1 MAYAA
6 SSRDLNQLLARLPAP
21 DWNALRLHLEWIELP
36 QGAVLYESGEVLR
49 HVYFPVT
56 AVVSLV
62 SSMKDGA
69 TAEVA
74 VVGSEGVVGV
84 CAFLG
89 GGSSAHSGAVVQRA
103 GHGLRMSAQAIADQ
117 AARSPA
123 LLQQLLGYTQALL
136 IHMTQTSACHRH
148 HEVDQQLC
156 RWLLLHLDRQ
166 PDQELHVTHERIAG
180 LLGVRREGVT
190 CGALKLRKA
199 GLIDYRRGRLSVLH
213 REGLEALSCEC
224 YAVVRQAYDHLSAK
238 LAPHV
243 ACTAPTRP
251 SAAHSASNWSAL
263 RPLMPA

>member
-1 MAYAA
+1 MAFAA
-6 SSRDLNQLLARLPAP
+6 CSRDLNQLLVGLPSA
-21 DWNALRLHLEWIELP
+21 DWNALRLHLEWVELP

-62 SSMKDGA
+62 SSMKSGA

-74 VVGSEGVVGV
+74 VVGNEGVVGV

-89 GGSSAHSGAVVQRA
+89 GGSSHSGAVVQRA

-117 AARSPA
+117 ANRSPA
-123 LLQQLLGYTQALL
+123 LSQQLLGYTQALL
-136 IHMTQTSACHRH
+136 THMTQTSACHRH
-148 HEVDQQLC
+148 HDVDQQLC

-166 PDQELHVTHERIAG
+166 PGQDLHVTHERIAG

-199 GLIDYRRGRLSVLH
+199 GLIDYRRGRVSVLDRH
-213 REGLEALSCEC
+213 GLEALSCEC
-224 YAVVRQAYDHLSAK
+224 YAVVRQAYDRLSAAAAPRPVELHAAEPRPMRPMPLRAA
-238 LAPHV
+238 LAM
-243 ACTAPTRP
+243 A
-251 SAAHSASNWSAL
+251 
-263 RPLMPA
+263 

>member
-1 MAYAA
+1 MAFAA
-6 SSRDLNQLLARLPAP
+6 CSRDLNQLLVGLPAA
-21 DWNALRLHLEWIELP
+21 DWNALRLHLEWVELP

-62 SSMKDGA
+62 SSMKSGD

-74 VVGSEGVVGV
+74 VVGNEGVVGV

-89 GGSSAHSGAVVQRA
+89 GGSAHSGAVVQRA

-117 AARSPA
+117 ANRSPA
-123 LLQQLLGYTQALL
+123 LSQQLLGYTQALL
-136 IHMTQTSACHRH
+136 THMTQTSACHRH
-148 HEVDQQLC
+148 HDVDQQLC

-166 PDQELHVTHERIAG
+166 PDQDLHVTHERVAG

-199 GLIDYRRGRLSVLH
+199 GLIDYRRGRVSVLDRH
-213 REGLEALSCEC
+213 GLEALSCEC
-224 YAVVRQAYDHLSAK
+224 YAVVRQAYDRLSAAA
-238 LAPHV
+238 APRPMRPMPV
-243 ACTAPTRP
+243 RAAP
-251 SAAHSASNWSAL
+251 AMA
-263 RPLMPA
+263 